1 MRKARRGWVI
11 NYGGEITSSGMNNS
25 DPSQKARDTPLRRKV
40 INEHG
45 DPSAAIFV
53 LDVEATGAVS
63 SYRRAETFLL
73 AIIIAVFVLKIWQS
87 CDAAVEDEPAPQRN
101 PVSAECGVT
110 SSVLAAARS
119 RGAAPRRCGRSAP

>member
-1 MRKARRGWVI
+1 MI
-11 NYGGEITSSGMNNS
+11 DEY
-25 DPSQKARDTPLRRKV
+25 
-40 INEHG
+40 G

-73 AIIIAVFVLKIWQS
+73 AIIIAVFVLKIWQA

>member
-1 MRKARRGWVI
+1 MTWA
-11 NYGGEITSSGMNNS
+11 
-25 DPSQKARDTPLRRKV
+25 QLRRQ
-40 INEHG
+40 IWAIAGYLRPHG
-45 DPSAAIFV
+45 PTSNALSSYPSAAIFV

-73 AIIIAVFVLKIWQS
+73 AIIIAVFVSEDCGQA